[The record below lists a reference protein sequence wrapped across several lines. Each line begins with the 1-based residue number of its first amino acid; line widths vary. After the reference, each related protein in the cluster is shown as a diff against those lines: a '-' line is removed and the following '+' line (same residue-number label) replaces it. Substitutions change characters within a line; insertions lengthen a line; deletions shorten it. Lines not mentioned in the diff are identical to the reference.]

1 MISRAVLGRTGIE
14 VSRLCFGTLTMSPMQ
29 AKLTHREGARLILRA
44 AERGVNFLDAA
55 ELYDS
60 YGYIGEALESAS
72 DLVVAAKSYCYDEK
86 TAEASLHKALREIGR
101 DWVDIFMLHE
111 QESIHTLRGHEGALQ
126 YLNRQKEKGLVRAVG
141 VSTHYAGC
149 VRSAATF
156 PGVDVIFPIV
166 NMAGIG
172 VADGSR
178 EDMERAVAFAAECGA
193 GLYAMKA
200 LGGGHLIAKRREAFE
215 YALSVPGISSVA
227 VGMQRDEEV
236 DYNCDL
242 FEGLEPN
249 EALARREKRR
259 LLIDFWCQGCG
270 RCVRRCGQGA
280 LRLENGHAVVDE
292 TKCVLCGYCGSVCPE
307 FCIKVV

>member
-1 MISRAVLGRTGIE
+1 MISRAVLGRTGIK

-29 AKLTHREGARLILRA
+29 AKLSRQEGARLILRA
-44 AERGVNFLDAA
+44 RERGVNFLDAA

-60 YGYIGEALESAS
+60 YGYIGEALKS
-72 DLVVAAKSYCYDEK
+72 DRDMVVAAKSYCYDEK
-86 TAEASLHKALREIGR
+86 TAQASLEKCLREIGR
-101 DWVDIFMLHE
+101 DWVDLFMLHE
-111 QESIHTLRGHEGALQ
+111 QESIHTLRGHEGALT
-126 YLNRQKEKGLVRAVG
+126 YLNRQKEKGRVRAVG

-156 PGVDVIFPIV
+156 GGIDVIFPIV
-166 NMAGIG
+166 NMEGLG

-178 EDMERAVAFAAECGA
+178 EDMERAVAFARECGI
-193 GLYAMKA
+193 GMYAMKA
-200 LGGGHLIAKRREAFE
+200 LGGGHLIPRRREAFR
-215 YALSVPGISSVA
+215 YALSVEGISSVA

-249 EALARREKRR
+249 EELARRDKRR
-259 LLIDFWCQGCG
+259 LLIDFWCEGCG
-270 RCVRRCGQGA
+270 RCARRCGQGA
-280 LRLENGHAVVDE
+280 IQVIDGRARVDE
-292 TKCVLCGYCGSVCPE
+292 SKCVLCGYCGSVCPQ